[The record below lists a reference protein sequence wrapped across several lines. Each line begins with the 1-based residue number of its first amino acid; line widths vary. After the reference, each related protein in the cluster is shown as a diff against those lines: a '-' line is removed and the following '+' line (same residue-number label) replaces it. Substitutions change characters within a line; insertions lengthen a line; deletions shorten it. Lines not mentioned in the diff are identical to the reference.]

1 MVQRNFSGS
10 LIQVMDQMPTVSVG
24 IFYLGILGNEV
35 LLFSRM
41 RSLITEPLNKEKLLL
56 WVSLKK
62 NPNTSSI
69 AFYTE
74 PNSMVMT

>member
-10 LIQVMDQMPTVSVG
+10 LIQVMDQMLTVSVG

-41 RSLITEPLNKEKLLL
+41 RSLITKLLL

-62 NPNTSSI
+62 KTTHPLLHFIQSPI
-69 AFYTE
+69 
-74 PNSMVMT
+74 PWL